1 MMVALIVVATAVA
14 NDRPVTKSQNATGI
28 SSGVTLRR
36 NVVGGNWPC
45 RSVQMISQ
53 IMPASVITM
62 ASANNIGVSW
72 SKRGNTWVGQFA
84 TNS

>member
-1 MMVALIVVATAVA
+1 
-14 NDRPVTKSQNATGI
+14 
-28 SSGVTLRR
+28 
-36 NVVGGNWPC
+36 
-45 RSVQMISQ
+45 MISQ